1 VIRRLPIL
9 ALIALALIATAC
21 GRYLTTGAAV
31 INGTSISKAELDR
44 RVAGVLSNPQFQGS
58 IDPESAEQRL
68 QIERQVIL
76 EMIRLE
82 VVRQEAERVGVRVGE
97 RELTQRIQQIRA
109 QFPGDAEYRQAL
121 QQNNL
126 TEESL
131 REQLEAQ
138 LVAEALVPRVAAAA
152 PATEEEIRAAYG
164 TGAAFEEIKVRH
176 ILFLV
181 QGTDEAAARNKAEAA
196 LAQLNRG
203 ADFATIARQQSE
215 DPGSKESGGD
225 LGTVTRE
232 AQFDET
238 FKNAA
243 FALKAGQTS
252 GLVRTQFG
260 FHIIRVDARSAKTL
274 EEVRAQLAQQIN
286 DTKGQQSFQQWLIGA
301 VQKARIIIN
310 PRYGDFDPASL
321 QIQPHQFFV
330 PASPEPET
338 EPIPLQ

>member
-9 ALIALALIATAC
+9 AFIALALVANAC

-31 INGTSISKAELDR
+31 VNGTSISKDELDR
-44 RVAGVLSNPQFQGS
+44 EVAAVLSNPQFQGS
-58 IDPESAEQRL
+58 IDPDDPEQRS

-76 EMIRLE
+76 QLVRTE
-82 VVRQEAERVGVRVGE
+82 VIKQEAARIGVDVGE
-97 RELTQRIQQIRA
+97 RELNQRLQQIRA
-109 QFPGDAEYRQAL
+109 QFPSDAEFQQRLRQS
-121 QQNNL
+121 NL
-126 TEESL
+126 TEERL
-131 REQLEAQ
+131 REQLQ
-138 LVAEALVPRVAAAA
+138 IRLVEEALIPRVGGAV

-181 QGTDEAAARNKAEAA
+181 QGTDEAAARTKAEAV

-203 ADFATIARQQSE
+203 ADFATLARQQSE

-225 LGTVTRE
+225 LGTITRD

-260 FHIIRVDARSAKTL
+260 FHIIRVDTRTAKTL
-274 EEVRAQLAQQIN
+274 DQVRAQLAQQIN
-286 DTKGQQSFQQWLIGA
+286 DTKGQQAFQEWLVGA
-301 VQKARIIIN
+301 VQKAKIIIN

-330 PASPEPET
+330 PPSPEPET
-338 EPIPLQ
+338 EPIPLR